1 MTIAVD
7 RRVEL
12 VSMVFRLAGNPE
24 YQSAPPT
31 PYVVAVDA
39 AIKPHA
45 DHPVIAATKALRER
59 HGIGYDAPMIL
70 AVHLDDQLQP
80 RAIDELPALDARWQ
94 GVDAVAYAA
103 QLRDFATVV
112 KLDELLAAHADYFAK
127 AAAALRTV
135 VEAEQPVAWFDAKFG
150 ARDRA
155 TFTVVPGPL
164 NGRNNFGVRATVG
177 GTSELYQILGI
188 PHRDGLPDTSE
199 DTVSLLVHEMAHS
212 YVNPVFE
219 RHRAALAR
227 AGQHLFGLLEKRMR
241 AQAYTEWKTMLNEAG
256 VRALTTLYLREKHG
270 AEAGAR
276 AARAEQ
282 RRGFVWT
289 NELVEVFRKHPRG
302 TSLEAAMPAVIA
314 FFEGLHR
321 AYEHGLPKLPFQ
333 GPFDA
338 ALEEPVFVAP
348 RHPGLAAY
356 VKTVHG
362 KLFAAMPLV
371 TASETTLR
379 DHPGRNLVAYGAPG
393 DNPVV
398 QNILRHARIDVTPD
412 AIVIGTK
419 RFTGP
424 GLVLAFARFRWDEPS
439 RGVAVYTAARSE
451 DLVGLN
457 HGLRHGSTD
466 WLVAKKTPKGYEV
479 LGQGDFPRA
488 VDGAWTLP

>member
-24 YQSAPPT
+24 YQTAPRT
-31 PYVVAVDA
+31 PYVQAVDA
-39 AIKPHA
+39 AIRPHA
-45 DHPVIAATKALRER
+45 DHPAIAATRALRSQ

-70 AVHLDDQLQP
+70 AVHLDEQLQP
-80 RAIDELPALDARWQ
+80 RALDELPALDARWK

-103 QLRDFATVV
+103 QLRDFAAAV
-112 KLDELLAAHADYFAK
+112 KLDELLAAHRDYFAK
-127 AAAALRTV
+127 ATAVLRTV
-135 VEAEQPVAWFDAKFG
+135 VEAEQPVAWFDARFG
-150 ARDRA
+150 PRDRA
-155 TFTVVPGPL
+155 TFTVVPGLL
-164 NGRNNFGVRATVG
+164 NGGHNFGVRATVG
-177 GTSELYQILGI
+177 GASELYQILGVSN
-188 PHRDGLPDTSE
+188 RDGLPDTSE
-199 DTVSLLVHEMAHS
+199 ATVSLLVHEMAHS

-219 RHRAALAR
+219 RHGDKLAR
-227 AGQHLFGLLEKRMR
+227 AGRHLFMLLEQRMR
-241 AQAYTEWKTMLNEAG
+241 AQAYAEWKTMLNEAG

-282 RRGFVWT
+282 RLGFLWT

-302 TSLEAAMPAVIA
+302 TSLEAAMPQVIT
-314 FFEGLHR
+314 FFDGLHL
-321 AYEHGLPKLPFQ
+321 AYQSGLPKLPFQ

-379 DHPGRNLVAYGAPG
+379 EQPGRNLVAYGAPG
-393 DNPVV
+393 DNPIV
-398 QNILRHARIDVTPD
+398 QNMLGHAQIEVRPD
-412 AIVIGTK
+412 AIVLGSK

-439 RGVAVYTAARSE
+439 RGVAVYTAAKSE
-451 DLVGLN
+451 DLVGFN
-457 HGLRHGSTD
+457 HGVRHGGTD
-466 WLVAKKTPKGYEV
+466 WLVARKTPKGFEV
-479 LGQGDFPRA
+479 LAQGDFPRA